1 MTRLTIKTLHDLIG
15 ITPDVPGYGHVFGAR
30 SKLALF
36 AKLSNLKAPAL
47 TLDDYQRA
55 ATRLGIP
62 IGHIKGV
69 TKVEAPRGPY
79 DDEGR
84 PSILYERHKFRNN
97 TEPKGRFNG
106 SHPAISGPAYGPGGY
121 GSFGGQY
128 DKFAAA
134 CALDPEAAFRAC
146 SWGAFQVLGE
156 NAVSLGYASAADMA
170 FSLTTGVAAHLETF
184 VRFVEANHLAD
195 ELRECI
201 PGDAKSCQP
210 FVRVYNGPGF
220 EFFKYD
226 SKLAEAIKP

>member
-1 MTRLTIKTLHDLIG
+1 MTRLTIKSLHDRIG
-15 ITPDVPGYGHVFGAR
+15 IGPSVPGYGKVFGPR
-30 SKLALF
+30 SKTALF
-36 AKLSNLKAPAL
+36 GKLSNLHAPAL
-47 TLDDYQRA
+47 TAADYKRA
-55 ATRLGIP
+55 ADRLSVP
-62 IGHIKGV
+62 IGHIRGV

-79 DDEGR
+79 DDQGR

-97 TEPKGRFNG
+97 TDPVGRFNA

-134 CALDPEAAFRAC
+134 CAPEAAFRAC

-184 VRFVEANHLAD
+184 VRFLEANHLAD
-195 ELRECI
+195 ELRACV
-201 PGDAKSCQP
+201 PGDVESCQP
-210 FVRVYNGPGF
+210 FVRVYNGPGYRL
-220 EFFKYD
+220 FKYD
-226 SKLAEAIKP
+226 SKLAEAIKL